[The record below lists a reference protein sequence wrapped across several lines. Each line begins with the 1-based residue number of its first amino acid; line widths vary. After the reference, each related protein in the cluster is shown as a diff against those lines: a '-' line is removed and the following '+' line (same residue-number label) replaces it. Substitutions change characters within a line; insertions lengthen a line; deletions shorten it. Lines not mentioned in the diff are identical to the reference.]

1 MRIYTSLLIVLF
13 SFFSVTLVAQ
23 VSHIGGVV
31 NAYAAVSALNLCENK
46 VVVDNTSGFSVGKEV
61 LMIQMKGAFIRLEN
75 TTNYGN
81 IDLLLSCG
89 NYEINRI
96 KAINGNEIVFD
107 FEVLREYQSQG
118 LIQLVTVE
126 KFGTAIIDSA
136 LRAAPWSGI
145 KGGIICV
152 KADTIILNDSI
163 TVKGLGFRG
172 AALNNETSCFNGGN
186 GGAKDYFYSNT
197 VGGAPKGEGNG
208 NTPFPFGR
216 GKNGNGGGGGN
227 DHNTGGG
234 GGSNFGKGGTGGTRT
249 NVSNFS
255 CPGPGP
261 GDGGTNLPY
270 NPTLN
275 KLFWGGGGGAGDEN
289 NNEGTAGANGG
300 GLCYLSAKVMVCNNQ
315 KINAAGNS
323 VTLKALSDGAGG
335 GGGGG
340 TVVLDIDNIQGS
352 ITIDV
357 HGGDGGTLNNGNDP
371 NFCFGPGAGGGGGAL
386 WVKGAA
392 LAPTITLIDSGGING
407 RKVTGLVHP
416 NCPNGSTN
424 GATPGEKGGFSTNFS
439 PAVANLPFVPF
450 TASACCD
457 TIVCSGQQ
465 VLLSASGSGSSG
477 PSFAWSTGEDTTTI
491 LPIVGATTVFNVSVT
506 NAKGC
511 ELVFPLIV
519 SVPILSTTITAQPDS
534 AILLGQSVQLQ
545 ASGPA
550 VYTYAWSPA
559 DALSSVNTQ
568 NTIAT
573 PERTTTYCVTVTDT
587 YACTTSGCY
596 TIDLILPDV
605 KIPDAFSPNVDGTND
620 RFEIFP
626 IQYAEVFN
634 IRIFNRWG
642 EIIFESKG
650 LAAWDGTYRGFQQP
664 AGDYVIQ
671 VTYGSPLTPGKTKT
685 IAKGFTLLR

>member
-1 MRIYTSLLIVLF
+1 
-13 SFFSVTLVAQ
+13 
-23 VSHIGGVV
+23 
-31 NAYAAVSALNLCENK
+31 
-46 VVVDNTSGFSVGKEV
+46 
-61 LMIQMKGAFIRLEN
+61 LE
-75 TTNYGN
+75 
-81 IDLLLSCG
+81 
-89 NYEINRI
+89 RH
-96 KAINGNEIVFD
+96 
-107 FEVLREYQSQG
+107 
-118 LIQLVTVE
+118 
-126 KFGTAIIDSA
+126 
-136 LRAAPWSGI
+136 

-197 VGGAPKGEGNG
+197 IGGAPKGEGNG

-424 GATPGEKGGFSTNFS
+424 GATPGEKGGFSTQL
-439 PAVANLPFVPF
+439 LP
-450 TASACCD
+450 CC
-457 TIVCSGQQ
+457 S
-465 VLLSASGSGSSG
+465 
-477 PSFAWSTGEDTTTI
+477 
-491 LPIVGATTVFNVSVT
+491 
-506 NAKGC
+506 
-511 ELVFPLIV
+511 
-519 SVPILSTTITAQPDS
+519 
-534 AILLGQSVQLQ
+534 
-545 ASGPA
+545 
-550 VYTYAWSPA
+550 
-559 DALSSVNTQ
+559 
-568 NTIAT
+568 
-573 PERTTTYCVTVTDT
+573 
-587 YACTTSGCY
+587 
-596 TIDLILPDV
+596 
-605 KIPDAFSPNVDGTND
+605 
-620 RFEIFP
+620 
-626 IQYAEVFN
+626 
-634 IRIFNRWG
+634 
-642 EIIFESKG
+642 
-650 LAAWDGTYRGFQQP
+650 
-664 AGDYVIQ
+664 
-671 VTYGSPLTPGKTKT
+671 
-685 IAKGFTLLR
+685 